1 MVALATSTMSIAD
14 FGALFLHF
22 LLLSLL
28 SIGGAIATAPEM
40 HRYLVDERG
49 WLGDEQFTASVALA
63 QAAPGPNL
71 LFVAVL
77 GWNIAGMLGVLIA
90 MFGIL
95 IPSTTLALAASR
107 WARERRET
115 IGVHAFVAGMAP
127 ITLGL
132 LFATG
137 WVLAEPF
144 VGDAQHRL
152 GALALIALTLL
163 VMLRTSAISPMWLI
177 GFGALAGATGWA

>member
-1 MVALATSTMSIAD
+1 MNAAALSPAD
-14 FGALFLHF
+14 LAALFAHF

-28 SIGGAIATAPEM
+28 AIGGAITTAPDM
-40 HRYLVDERG
+40 HRYLVAERG
-49 WLGDEQFTASVALA
+49 WLDDAQFTSSVALA

-77 GWNIAGMLGVLIA
+77 GWNIAGAAGVLA
-90 MFGIL
+90 TMLGIL
-95 IPSTTLALAASR
+95 IPSTTIALAASR

-115 IGVHAFVAGMAP
+115 IGVRAFAAGMAP

-144 VGDAQHRL
+144 VGDPQHRA
-152 GALALIALTLL
+152 GALALIAISVA
-163 VMLRTSAISPMWLI
+163 VMLRTTWSPVWLV
-177 GFGALAGATGWA
+177 GLGAVAGALGWA

>member
-1 MVALATSTMSIAD
+1 MSTALSWAD
-14 FGALFLHF
+14 LGALFGHF

-28 SIGGAIATAPEM
+28 AIGGAIGTAPEM

-49 WLGDEQFTASVALA
+49 WLADADFTASIALA

-77 GWNIAGMLGVLIA
+77 GWNVAGALGVLA
-90 MFGIL
+90 ALFGML
-95 IPSTTLALAASR
+95 IPSTTLTLAASR
-107 WARERRET
+107 WARERRDSV
-115 IGVHAFVAGMAP
+115 GVRAFIAGMAP

-137 WVLAEPF
+137 WLLAEPF
-144 VGDAQHRL
+144 LRDPAHRVGTI
-152 GALALIALTLL
+152 GLIALTVAL
-163 VMLRTSAISPMWLI
+163 MLRSRVSPLWPI
-177 GFGALAGATGWA
+177 AAGALVGALGGA